1 MDQQKYI
8 LTERPMF
15 PDDVLRADL
24 PGRDLRDPDR
34 RHDERRPLLGRLLH
48 RAQLV
53 HLHGQSVKD
62 LETVHQKGL
71 LFQLVAG
78 CSLNAEFIF
87 QHSNKEPVP
96 HFAGFCLRVSLFGRL
111 LHQMEKVDVGH
122 HEK

>member
-1 MDQQKYI
+1 MKWNNLMY
-8 LTERPMF
+8 LLSELPMF

-62 LETVHQKGL
+62 LETVHQKGS
-71 LFQLVAG
+71 LFQHL
-78 CSLNAEFIF
+78 
-87 QHSNKEPVP
+87 
-96 HFAGFCLRVSLFGRL
+96 
-111 LHQMEKVDVGH
+111 
-122 HEK
+122 